1 MSSEEKTFGVT
12 VLNSE
17 FLYVTAEDDSEESIH
32 EAILA
37 GNFRH
42 VCDEGYKIVSVHEI
56 KG

>member
-17 FLYVTAEDDSEESIH
+17 FLYVTAEEDSVESVH